1 MLATRDADGFVPGIR
16 ELIEGGYTLPDGDMA
31 ISADEKIARGRSA
44 VEAMAGYRAVLQE
57 MKSCKDSSEMSALQ
71 LKLDKYD
78 EILERNM
85 SYFGYGYIDDVRE
98 LLPVVPLNFYAF
110 RVMVILGA
118 YFILFFVVVLLL
130 AYRDRYRM
138 KWLQW
143 VAIISVPLVY
153 LCSQAGWI
161 VAEAGRQPWAIQDL
175 MPVKAAV
182 SALPVSSVQVTFFLF
197 LALFTILLA
206 AEIGIMLKA
215 IKKGP
220 DLGKEE

>member
-1 MLATRDADGFVPGIR
+1 MDILRICINKGSFIGGHRNKDIFWKKKITR
-16 ELIEGGYTLPDGDMA
+16 GYP
-31 ISADEKIARGRSA
+31 
-44 VEAMAGYRAVLQE
+44 
-57 MKSCKDSSEMSALQ
+57 
-71 LKLDKYD
+71 
-78 EILERNM
+78 RN
-85 SYFGYGYIDDVRE
+85 FWI
-98 LLPVVPLNFYAF
+98 
-110 RVMVILGA
+110 
-118 YFILFFVVVLLL
+118 
-130 AYRDRYRM
+130 RYRM

>member
-1 MLATRDADGFVPGIR
+1 MRGF
-16 ELIEGGYTLPDGDMA
+16 EL
-31 ISADEKIARGRSA
+31 
-44 VEAMAGYRAVLQE
+44 Q
-57 MKSCKDSSEMSALQ
+57 
-71 LKLDKYD
+71 LDKYD
-78 EILERNM
+78 EILDRNM

-98 LLPVVPLNFYAF
+98 LLPDVPLNFYAF
-110 RVMVILGA
+110 RVMVILGT